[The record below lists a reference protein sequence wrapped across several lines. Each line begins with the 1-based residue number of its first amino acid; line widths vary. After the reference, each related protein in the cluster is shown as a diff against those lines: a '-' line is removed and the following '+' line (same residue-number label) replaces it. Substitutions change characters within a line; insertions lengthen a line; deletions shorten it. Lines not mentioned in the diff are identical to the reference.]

1 MNDTCEPLKNKRK
14 SYNEEQY
21 FSEEDIS
28 SAVIWLKRRINIY
41 SISVTT
47 DTVKELINQAF
58 EDVS

>member
-1 MNDTCEPLKNKRK
+1 MNDTCEHLKNKRK

-28 SAVIWLKRRINIY
+28 SAVIWLKRRVNIY